1 MNVNVTIVAPELVG
15 ALNNLA
21 NAFGNNP
28 LAGVAINTDSKV
40 FTADKKIEEPK
51 AEKAEPA
58 AKEKVGTP
66 KQETKQPD
74 SEPTPDPEPEKE
86 EKTSGI
92 TLDMITTKTR
102 EFIQANPA
110 NRVKLKEFLEE
121 KGAPKVSELQPAD
134 YQAALDFFEAQAK

>member
-1 MNVNVTIVAPELVG
+1 MNVTLTIEAPELVG

-21 NAFGNNP
+21 KAFGNNP

-51 AEKAEPA
+51 AEEKPA
-58 AKEKVGTP
+58 AKEKVETP

-74 SEPTPDPEPEKE
+74 PEPTPDLEPEKE
-86 EKTSGI
+86 ENTSSI

-102 EFIQANPA
+102 EFIQADKA